1 MFFLQYKAVPLQ
13 EEDQTTDGI
22 VGAYVNCWINRATV
36 AEAEIAAKTMIES
49 SGWEITETLEVCPLS
64 EENPGLGE
72 DALGYFRQAQVD
84 GEVLVFFTFP
94 NNESDA
100 EEISK

>member
-1 MFFLQYKAVPLQ
+1 MFFVQYKAVPLQ
-13 EEDQTTDGI
+13 EEDQSMEGI
-22 VGAYVNCWINRATV
+22 AGAYVNCWINRATL

-49 SGWEITETLEVCPLS
+49 GGWEIIETLEVCTLS
-64 EENPGLGE
+64 EDSPGLGE

-94 NNESDA
+94 NYESDA